1 MFGKQDTW
9 WATQKPGRG
18 TERNLDRH
26 SPIPPHPPCPVYT
39 GRQLSVLAALFLEWF
54 LHLNS
59 FYVVVREGGQ
69 VQVFF
74 PSLLGLD
81 GFLAQN
87 NLPVTM
93 APLRQPA
100 LGSCPWYCVVV
111 WNRLGVCLGAP
122 VVTAVSR
129 QPLCA
134 W

>member
-1 MFGKQDTW
+1 M
-9 WATQKPGRG
+9 
-18 TERNLDRH
+18 
-26 SPIPPHPPCPVYT
+26 
-39 GRQLSVLAALFLEWF
+39 LAALFLEWF

-74 PSLLGLD
+74 LSLLGLD

-100 LGSCPWYCVVV
+100 LGSCPGIMWLYGTD
-111 WNRLGVCLGAP
+111 WE
-122 VVTAVSR
+122 
-129 QPLCA
+129 CA
-134 W
+134 WGPQL